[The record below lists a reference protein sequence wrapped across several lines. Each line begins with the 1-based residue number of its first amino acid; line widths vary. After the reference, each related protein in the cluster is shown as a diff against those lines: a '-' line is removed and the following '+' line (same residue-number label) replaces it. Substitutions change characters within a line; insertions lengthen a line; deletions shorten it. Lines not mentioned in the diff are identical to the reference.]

1 MSTKVEQA
9 GVKQSGGGL
18 IASNVTR
25 ARRLSATEIE
35 EIEHE
40 LTLYP
45 DKKAVGL
52 EALKIVQ
59 KHQGWVSDES
69 LLGIARY
76 LDIPV
81 ADLEGVATFF
91 NLVYR
96 QPVGDNV
103 ILFCNSVSCW
113 IMGCESMR
121 EHINNRLGIDFGE
134 TTADDKFTMIPVP
147 CLGDCDNAPV
157 MMVGEDLH
165 RRLNEEQIDQ
175 LIERYKNE
183 NRKDRSEGASKE
195 SEGS

>member
-1 MSTKVEQA
+1 MAEV
-9 GVKQSGGGL
+9 
-18 IASNVTR
+18 IASNKTR
-25 ARRLSATEIE
+25 ARRLSEAEIE

-40 LTLYP
+40 MTLYP
-45 DKKAVGL
+45 DKRAVGL

-69 LLGIARY
+69 LKAIAKY
-76 LDIPV
+76 LEIPV

-96 QPVGDNV
+96 QPVGRNV

-113 IMGCESMR
+113 IMGCDNMR
-121 EHINNRLGIDFGE
+121 QHIRDRLDIDFGE
-134 TTADDKFTMIPVP
+134 TSADDQFTLIPVP

-165 RRLNEEQIDQ
+165 RRLTPEQIDKI
-175 LIERYKNE
+175 IEQYR
-183 NRKDRSEGASKE
+183 GKE
-195 SEGS
+195 SGTD